1 MGGLC
6 KLFEISVSFKLC
18 LFCITNLICLN
29 EFLNQSEASGSFA
42 ENQKITAI
50 RKVYQKGVMNPMVE
64 KIKKFEYKIK
74 SKSINAFRSM

>member
-18 LFCITNLICLN
+18 LFCITNLIYLN